1 MPVGSATGTDVTTG
15 LRASIDEAVR
25 ANRTALTEHEAK
37 QCLREEGIPVPRG
50 RTAAPTEV
58 TADGLTAP
66 LVLKVVSPTLI
77 HKSDSGGV
85 VLGLAAADL
94 PDAVEQLQE
103 RMTQGGHELTAYLVE
118 EQASPGHELVLGAVR
133 VDGVGWAVMVGLG
146 GVFVE
151 LLEDVSFG
159 VAPLDRGDVHAMLDA
174 LRGRPLLD
182 GFRGTEPAD
191 VDAFV
196 EIVHQLAGPGG
207 LLERLPDEITALDLN
222 PVIVSGE
229 GAVVVDARFEVSA
242 LAAAAPAQPAAP
254 TVDLGRLLEPESIAV
269 IGASAT
275 GTNMANLFLRNL
287 TAYGYRGRV
296 VAIHP
301 SADRIDGV
309 EVRPSLAEV
318 DGSVDYVYVA
328 LPAAKV
334 AAALEPGRQRV
345 GFVQVV
351 SSGFGET
358 ADGRGLE
365 RDLVGLCRSGGMRLL
380 GPNCIGLHSTRG
392 RVTFVDRAPTRPG
405 PVSVIS
411 QSGGLSVDVLRHG
424 ERRGV
429 GFRSVVSVGNS
440 ADLRPAELVEQFL
453 DDDETRIIGL
463 YLESLAAGREVLDV
477 LRSRP
482 YAKPVVLLAGGR
494 TADGSQAAVTHTG
507 ALTGHHRLWP
517 AIARQAGI
525 VLVDSLH
532 EFVDALA
539 VLQYSDLAGVSGDRD
554 VVLFGNGGGT
564 SVLAAD
570 ALERAGLR
578 TPRLPDP
585 AIDALENLG
594 LPPGNGLANPIDA
607 PAGTLMVD
615 HGGVSEPIMA
625 TILSSGV
632 PWAVIS
638 HINVGV
644 MVSNS
649 STEADVVE
657 GLITGIVRARDASAH
672 HCFHLLVLRSDG
684 EPGTEARI
692 AAYEQI
698 AHEHG
703 LPVFRELTEAA
714 AAARCLQQAQQYA
727 RRTVPDPTESMAL
740 R

>member
-1 MPVGSATGTDVTTG
+1 MRSATRTG
-15 LRASIDEAVR
+15 AAELRSSIDSALR
-25 ANRTALTEHEAK
+25 QGRTTLTEHDAK
-37 QCLREEGIPVPRG
+37 EWLRAEGIAVPRG
-50 RTAAPTEV
+50 RIVVPGDAS
-58 TADGLTAP
+58 ADGLESP
-66 LVLKVVSPTLI
+66 LVLKAISPTLV

-85 VLGLAAADL
+85 VLGLSASEL
-94 PDAVEQLQE
+94 PDAITRLQE
-103 RMTQGGHELTAYLVE
+103 RMTLEGHELTACLLE
-118 EQASPGHELVLGAVR
+118 EQASTGHELVLGAMR

-151 LLEDVSFG
+151 LLKDVSFG
-159 VAPLDRGDVHAMLDA
+159 VAPLGRDDVRDMLDE

-182 GFRGTEPAD
+182 GFRRTEPAD

-196 EIVHQLAGPGG
+196 EIVHRIAGPDG

-222 PVIVSGE
+222 PIVVSRE
-229 GAVVVDARFEVSA
+229 GAVVVDARFEVT
-242 LAAAAPAQPAAP
+242 PAMRAAP
-254 TVDLGRLLEPESIAV
+254 TGPPAVSVDLDRLLQPQSIAV
-269 IGASAT
+269 IGASASRA
-275 GTNMANLFLRNL
+275 NMANLFLRNL
-287 TAYGYRGRV
+287 RAYGYAGRV

-301 SADRIDGV
+301 GADRIDGV
-309 EVRPSLAEV
+309 EATASLADV
-318 DGSVDYVYVA
+318 DGPIDYAYVA
-328 LPAAKV
+328 LPASKV
-334 AAALEPGRQRV
+334 AAALEPGRQRIA
-345 GFVQVV
+345 FSQVV

-358 ADGRGLE
+358 VDGLELE

-380 GPNCIGLHSTRG
+380 GPNCVGLHSTQG
-392 RVTFVDRAPTRPG
+392 RVTFVDRAPTRSG

-411 QSGGLSVDVLRHG
+411 QSGGLSVDVLRYG
-424 ERRGV
+424 EGRGV
-429 GFRSVVSVGNS
+429 GFRSVISIGNS

-453 DDDETRIIGL
+453 DDDETQIIGL

-482 YAKPVVLLAGGR
+482 RTKPVVLLAGGR

-507 ALTGHHRLWP
+507 ALAGHHLLWP

-525 VLVDSLH
+525 VLVDTLH

-539 VLQYSDLAGVSGDRD
+539 VLRYSNLSEVSGDCD

-570 ALERAGLR
+570 SLERAGLR
-578 TPRLPDP
+578 TPRLPDEVV
-585 AIDALENLG
+585 AALENLG
-594 LPPGNGLANPIDA
+594 LPPGNGLSNPIDA

-615 HGGVSEPIMA
+615 HGGVAEPIMR
-625 TILSSGV
+625 TILDGAV

-649 STEADVVE
+649 TDGSDVVE
-657 GLITGIVRARDASAH
+657 GLIAGIVRARDAAVHS
-672 HCFHLLVLRSDG
+672 CFHLLVLRSDG
-684 EPGTEARI
+684 EAGTEARI
-692 AAYEQI
+692 AGYEQI
-698 AHEHG
+698 AQGHG

-714 AAARCLQQAQQYA
+714 VAARCLQQAQQYA
-727 RRTVPDPTESMAL
+727 RRAVRDQTESRTL